1 VATLTYNYARSLATL
16 GPLRAEHDPGDYD
29 LCLEHARHLQ
39 VPSGWSLERISEP
52 EHAADPAPAWLSSL
66 ADEVRRI
73 GWGDD
78 APGDDEPAPRRRELA
93 LDPDDA
99 AAGARR
105 GHLRVLADLP

>member
-1 VATLTYNYARSLATL
+1 VATLTYNYARSTAIL
-16 GPLRAEHDPGDYD
+16 GPLQPEHDPGDYD

-39 VPSGWSLERISEP
+39 VPSGWTLERVTAPEP
-52 EHAADPAPAWLSSL
+52 GVTEAPAWLNSL

-78 APGDDEPAPRRRELA
+78 ADEAAAPRRRELA
-93 LDPDDA
+93 VDPADA
-99 AAGARR
+99 ATAARR